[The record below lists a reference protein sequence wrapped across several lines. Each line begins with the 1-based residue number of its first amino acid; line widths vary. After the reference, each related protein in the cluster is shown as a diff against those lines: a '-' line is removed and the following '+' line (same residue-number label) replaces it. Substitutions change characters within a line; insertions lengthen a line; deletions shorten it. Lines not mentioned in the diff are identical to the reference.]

1 MKKKSLFRRV
11 SGVLTGV
18 FFSTSLILAANE
30 NGQLFGS
37 ETLIVVVALLLL
49 FVPLFLYV
57 RKLHSNMNDRS
68 DRIIKENAALESLN
82 KEISSRNEEVNTR
95 NEELDS
101 RNKSLEGQIE
111 QQEERYRVLREQNDD
126 LAKANSD
133 LVRKNNELE
142 LVISTLNNN
151 KKELEQLIVTKIKEN
166 DMIQREAADKL
177 AEAEKRLKDAESIND
192 NFFIETIH
200 EMRTPLSLVL
210 GSLALVVQN
219 DDPEKDMSTQLLSAY
234 RNTLAM
240 QDLADQ
246 LIGTR
251 RSNDVANYLRI
262 ARYDMVEIAR
272 QICDIFVDWVAM
284 NNVDFRINT
293 QTPALWVWMDRRKME
308 FALRMLLSNAFKN
321 TFVYGKVTLD
331 ISVVN
336 ENGKA
341 YSALVVTDEGL
352 DEDESTRR
360 GLKQIM
366 DMADAIGGMYRSE
379 SDKNGTSYT
388 IMIPLGKQH
397 LLDRRVEFVEPES
410 DLVKLNARQ
419 KEEIAELIHVIPQ
432 KKETGKK
439 LLVIDDSDQIR
450 WFLKHVFNKEYQISE
465 ARNGQD
471 GINVALKEEPDL
483 ILCDVMMPVKD
494 GYETCREIKN
504 DPKMAQTPVV
514 MLTAKVE
521 SEDVITGIEAGADD
535 YITKPFDVE
544 ILRSKINS
552 LMKKRD
558 DMKRYFSNS
567 SAVSHDEENTLSTNP
582 FMDAVVKNIEKH
594 LDDSTFEAKVLADSL
609 NMSLPTLYRKIKQY
623 SDLSILELTRNIRL
637 KKAAELLASQ
647 QYSVQEVAEM
657 VGFNDTAT
665 FRKRFTEQ
673 YGVTPSQY
681 GIPA

>member
-1 MKKKSLFRRV
+1 MKKKSLFKRV

-18 FFSTSLILAANE
+18 FFSTSFILAANE

-111 QQEERYRVLREQNDD
+111 QQEERYLFLREQNDD

-246 LIGTR
+246 LIGTH

-284 NNVDFRINT
+284 NNIDFRINT
-293 QTPALWVWMDRRKME
+293 QTPTLWVWMDRRKME

-379 SDKNGTSYT
+379 SDKNGTSYI

-450 WFLKHVFNKEYQISE
+450 WFLKHVFNKEYQILE

-567 SAVSHDEENTLSTNP
+567 SAASHNEENTLSTNP

-594 LDDSTFEAKVLADSL
+594 LDDSTFEAKVLADSYS
-609 NMSLPTLYRKIKQY
+609 MSLPTLYRKIKQY

>member
-1 MKKKSLFRRV
+1 MKKKSLFKRV

-200 EMRTPLSLVL
+200 EMRIPLSLVL

-246 LIGTR
+246 LIGTH

-284 NNVDFRINT
+284 NNIDFRINT

-379 SDKNGTSYT
+379 SDKNGTSYI
-388 IMIPLGKQH
+388 IMIPLGK
-397 LLDRRVEFVEPES
+397 
-410 DLVKLNARQ
+410 
-419 KEEIAELIHVIPQ
+419 
-432 KKETGKK
+432 
-439 LLVIDDSDQIR
+439 
-450 WFLKHVFNKEYQISE
+450 
-465 ARNGQD
+465 
-471 GINVALKEEPDL
+471 
-483 ILCDVMMPVKD
+483 
-494 GYETCREIKN
+494 
-504 DPKMAQTPVV
+504 
-514 MLTAKVE
+514 
-521 SEDVITGIEAGADD
+521 
-535 YITKPFDVE
+535 
-544 ILRSKINS
+544 
-552 LMKKRD
+552 
-558 DMKRYFSNS
+558 
-567 SAVSHDEENTLSTNP
+567 
-582 FMDAVVKNIEKH
+582 
-594 LDDSTFEAKVLADSL
+594 
-609 NMSLPTLYRKIKQY
+609 
-623 SDLSILELTRNIRL
+623 
-637 KKAAELLASQ
+637 
-647 QYSVQEVAEM
+647 
-657 VGFNDTAT
+657 
-665 FRKRFTEQ
+665 
-673 YGVTPSQY
+673 
-681 GIPA
+681 

>member
-1 MKKKSLFRRV
+1 MKKKSLFKRV

-18 FFSTSLILAANE
+18 FFSTSFILAANE

-246 LIGTR
+246 LIGTH

-284 NNVDFRINT
+284 NNIDFRINT
-293 QTPALWVWMDRRKME
+293 QTPALWVWMNRRKME

-379 SDKNGTSYT
+379 SDKNGTSYI

-450 WFLKHVFNKEYQISE
+450 WFLKHVFNKEYQILE

-567 SAVSHDEENTLSTNP
+567 SAASHNEENTLSTNP

>member
-450 WFLKHVFNKEYQISE
+450 WFLKHVFNKEYQILE

-582 FMDAVVKNIEKH
+582 FMDAFVKNIEKH

>member
-234 RNTLAM
+234 RNK
-240 QDLADQ
+240 
-246 LIGTR
+246 IGR
-251 RSNDVANYLRI
+251 A
-262 ARYDMVEIAR
+262 
-272 QICDIFVDWVAM
+272 
-284 NNVDFRINT
+284 
-293 QTPALWVWMDRRKME
+293 
-308 FALRMLLSNAFKN
+308 
-321 TFVYGKVTLD
+321 
-331 ISVVN
+331 
-336 ENGKA
+336 
-341 YSALVVTDEGL
+341 
-352 DEDESTRR
+352 
-360 GLKQIM
+360 
-366 DMADAIGGMYRSE
+366 
-379 SDKNGTSYT
+379 
-388 IMIPLGKQH
+388 
-397 LLDRRVEFVEPES
+397 
-410 DLVKLNARQ
+410 
-419 KEEIAELIHVIPQ
+419 HV
-432 KKETGKK
+432 
-439 LLVIDDSDQIR
+439 
-450 WFLKHVFNKEYQISE
+450 
-465 ARNGQD
+465 
-471 GINVALKEEPDL
+471 
-483 ILCDVMMPVKD
+483 
-494 GYETCREIKN
+494 
-504 DPKMAQTPVV
+504 
-514 MLTAKVE
+514 
-521 SEDVITGIEAGADD
+521 
-535 YITKPFDVE
+535 
-544 ILRSKINS
+544 
-552 LMKKRD
+552 
-558 DMKRYFSNS
+558 
-567 SAVSHDEENTLSTNP
+567 
-582 FMDAVVKNIEKH
+582 
-594 LDDSTFEAKVLADSL
+594 
-609 NMSLPTLYRKIKQY
+609 
-623 SDLSILELTRNIRL
+623 
-637 KKAAELLASQ
+637 
-647 QYSVQEVAEM
+647 
-657 VGFNDTAT
+657 
-665 FRKRFTEQ
+665 
-673 YGVTPSQY
+673 
-681 GIPA
+681 

>member
-1 MKKKSLFRRV
+1 MKKKSLFKRV

-18 FFSTSLILAANE
+18 FFSTSFILAANE

-111 QQEERYRVLREQNDD
+111 QQEERYLFLREQNDD

-246 LIGTR
+246 LIGTH

-284 NNVDFRINT
+284 NNIDFRINT
-293 QTPALWVWMDRRKME
+293 QTPTLWVWMDRRKME

-379 SDKNGTSYT
+379 SDKNGTSYI

-450 WFLKHVFNKEYQISE
+450 WFLKHVFKKEYQILE

-567 SAVSHDEENTLSTNP
+567 SAASHNEENTLSTNP

>member
-1 MKKKSLFRRV
+1 MKKKSLFKRV

-18 FFSTSLILAANE
+18 FFSTSFILAANE

-111 QQEERYRVLREQNDD
+111 QQEERYLFLREQNDD

-246 LIGTR
+246 LIGTH

-284 NNVDFRINT
+284 NNIDFRINT

-379 SDKNGTSYT
+379 SDKNGTSYI

-450 WFLKHVFNKEYQISE
+450 WFLKHVFNKEYQILE

-552 LMKKRD
+552 LMKKCD

-567 SAVSHDEENTLSTNP
+567 SAASHNEENTLSTNP